1 MTWRQGAAATF
12 AAAAGA
18 AALALFWGRSQ
29 RLPSQLH
36 TEELV
41 AELSPAP
48 DMPVSLTRF
57 HPGHELRADAGMR
70 EAMVTPSPS
79 SLHYRLRVPPHAAL
93 RFGVGVQGDGRR
105 DAKTADVRFRVT
117 ADGRELFA
125 RAVNPAA
132 RRRDRRWFDE
142 RVDLGAFGDREVE
155 IVLETSTS
163 DPGRRPCGTA
173 GWSHVRVVRDT
184 WRERQAAA
192 PGAWNVLV
200 LLVDTLRA
208 DSLGPYGAAPSAS
221 PTLDQLAR
229 EGLVFENAIAQAPWT
244 MPSVASL
251 LTGVPVRSHGVTGD
265 PGALDDGHAAY
276 LPDRL
281 LTLAE
286 HAAAAGISTVGISAN
301 PLVSRA
307 TNYAQGFETFEEL
320 ELAPRDDGRVREKTW
335 ATASEVN
342 EAFLRWLRPNRRYR
356 FLAYLHYMEPHH
368 PYTPPARYRPPPP
381 AGIRPRVAA
390 GHLDQWVHELLSA
403 EGMLLP
409 DQEVRYLRRLYDA
422 EVRSWDDALG
432 VLLHRLDELGLRT
445 STVVLVTADHGEEF
459 QEHGRLMHGAH
470 LYEETLHVPL
480 VIAGPGMIAGRV
492 SELAQ
497 GIDLFPTVSAL
508 LELSPSPELP
518 GQNLLGARQPRAVV
532 SETLNGRLPDGT
544 GAALVSLRTPSW
556 KLIHAPALGRSELYD
571 LEHDPAEREDR
582 FATAPQAAAFLQQLA
597 ALEAEAPPAPPVTE
611 GDRDLRAKLRALG
624 YVE

>member
-1 MTWRQGAAATF
+1 MRWRQGAAVTF
-12 AAAAGA
+12 ALAAGA
-18 AALALFWGRSQ
+18 AALALAWAGSG
-29 RLPSQLH
+29 RLPRQLH
-36 TEELV
+36 IEELV
-41 AELSPAP
+41 AELSPTP
-48 DMPVSLTRF
+48 DMPVSLGKL

-70 EAMVTPSPS
+70 EAIITPSPS
-79 SLHYRLRVPPHAAL
+79 SLHYRVHVPPHAAL

-105 DAKTADVRFRVT
+105 DTETADVRFRVT
-117 ADGRELFA
+117 ADGREIFS
-125 RAVNPAA
+125 RAVNPTA
-132 RRRDRRWFDE
+132 RRRDRSWFDE
-142 RVDLGAFGDREVE
+142 RVDLGAFANREVE
-155 IVLETSTS
+155 IVLEASSS
-163 DPGRRPCGTA
+163 DPGRRPCGAA

-184 WRERQAAA
+184 WRERQAASPAA
-192 PGAWNVLV
+192 PNVLV

-208 DSLGPYGAAPSAS
+208 DGLGVYGATPSAS
-221 PTLDQLAR
+221 PTLDRLAQ

-281 LTLAE
+281 RTLAE

-307 TNYAQGFETFEEL
+307 TNYAQGFETFQEL
-320 ELAPRDDGRVREKTW
+320 ELEVRGDGRAREKNW
-335 ATASEVN
+335 ATAGEVN

-381 AGIRPRVAA
+381 AGIRPRVAG
-390 GHLDQWVHELLSA
+390 GHLDQWLHELLSA
-403 EGMLLP
+403 QGMPLP
-409 DQEVRYLRRLYDA
+409 EPEVRYLRRLYDA
-422 EVRSWDDALG
+422 EIRSWDDALG
-432 VLLHRLDELGLRT
+432 VLLDRLDELGLRK
-445 STVVLVTADHGEEF
+445 STVVVVTADHGEEF

-480 VIAGPGMIAGRV
+480 VIAGPGITAGRV
-492 SELAQ
+492 RELAQ

-508 LELSPSPELP
+508 LHLSRPPDLP
-518 GQNLLGARQPRAVV
+518 GQNLLGAREPRAVV
-532 SETLNGRLPDGT
+532 SETLNGRLRDGT
-544 GAALVSLRTPSW
+544 GTPLVSLRTPTW

-571 LEHDPAEREDR
+571 LEHDPAERADR
-582 FATAPQAAAFLQQLA
+582 FATTPEAAALLQQLV
-597 ALEAEAPPAPPVTE
+597 ALEAEAPPSPPATE
-611 GDRDLRAKLRALG
+611 GDGDLRAKLRALG